1 MKTLFRAAGLLCLA
15 ALARPAAATTTLTL
29 VVKRAFVEDG
39 VLVVQGDGF
48 GNRPPYVALAGQQL
62 AVRSFSRREIRAELP
77 DPTPPGSY
85 LLVVARHPRR
95 LPFYVFDVTIGL
107 AGLEGEPGPP
117 GDPGPAG
124 EPDLPGPPGP
134 PGPDVTAQ
142 IELLQEL
149 VAGLTSRVAALEAKL
164 AHVSVAGN
172 DITISGDSIRLQAA
186 TVVDVRAGSNL
197 FLAAG
202 GSIDA
207 RASGNMILKGATI
220 QLN

>member
-1 MKTLFRAAGLLCLA
+1 MQTLLRAAGLLCLA
-15 ALARPAAATTTLTL
+15 ALARPAAATTTPTL
-29 VVKRAFVEDG
+29 VVNRAFVEDG
-39 VLVVQGDGF
+39 VLVVRGDGF
-48 GNRPPYVALAGQQL
+48 GNKPPYVTLAGRPL
-62 AVRSFSRREIRAELP
+62 TVRSFGRKEIRAELP

-95 LPFYVFDVTIGL
+95 LPFFAFDVAI
-107 AGLEGEPGPP
+107 GLEGEPGPP

-124 EPDLPGPPGP
+124 EPGPPGP

-142 IELLQEL
+142 VALLQEL

-172 DITISGDSIRLQAA
+172 DITISGDSIRLQAG
-186 TVVDVRAGSNL
+186 TVVDVRAGTNL

-202 GSIDA
+202 ATIDA
-207 RASGNMILKGATI
+207 RASGNMVLKGATI